1 MKTNT
6 LIDRRSFVKM
16 AGAAWAAALS
26 PRGAFALERADAVFA
41 SAFMAPDGSYGVATL
56 TEAGEI
62 VERRLLPARAHGMS
76 LQRRIE
82 EKLTQA
88 FHPERLMVINE
99 SDQHGVPVRSS
110 SARTCP

>member
-62 VERRLLPARAHGMS
+62 VERRLLPARAHGMTFS
-76 LQRRIE
+76 R
-82 EKLTQA
+82 QA
-88 FHPERLMVINE
+88 
-99 SDQHGVPVRSS
+99 GGRSPLPGGR
-110 SARTCP
+110 APMP

>member
-41 SAFMAPDGSYGVATL
+41 SAFMAPDGSYGS
-56 TEAGEI
+56 
-62 VERRLLPARAHGMS
+62 RRSRKRARSWSGGCC
-76 LQRRIE
+76 RR
-82 EKLTQA
+82 
-88 FHPERLMVINE
+88 
-99 SDQHGVPVRSS
+99 VRT
-110 SARTCP
+110 A